1 MKKFLLA
8 SYLLILSMLFVPC
21 FAQQQSRGEYGD
33 DPMMIVN
40 KVVQKANQEYKIQ
53 QSALDGATDT
63 QWSYQ
68 SQYKIAN
75 TLDRLKNNIAPYL
88 QWAVYIWLSL
98 AGILLIYNGFL
109 MVTNSI
115 HGAWD
120 MSKVKKNIMYIVI
133 GVLLL
138 TGFYFIIRL
147 MAALLSALFGGGGNI
162 V

>member
-63 QWSYQ
+63 Q
-68 SQYKIAN
+68 
-75 TLDRLKNNIAPYL
+75 
-88 QWAVYIWLSL
+88 
-98 AGILLIYNGFL
+98 
-109 MVTNSI
+109 
-115 HGAWD
+115 
-120 MSKVKKNIMYIVI
+120 
-133 GVLLL
+133 
-138 TGFYFIIRL
+138 
-147 MAALLSALFGGGGNI
+147 
-162 V
+162 